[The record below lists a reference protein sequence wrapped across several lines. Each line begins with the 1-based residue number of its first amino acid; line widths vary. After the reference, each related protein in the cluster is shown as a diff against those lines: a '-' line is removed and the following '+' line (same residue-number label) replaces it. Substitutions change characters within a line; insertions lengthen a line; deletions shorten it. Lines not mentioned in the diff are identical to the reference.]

1 MLTRAPTRSRCR
13 SVVQGSRPIAN
24 STYTH
29 KHNRHK
35 YRQTNWAI
43 FLMLAGEKVWG
54 HYSSTVLVYPLLFLC
69 FSVELSFGWKC
80 GVAIIWSCILLQAVA
95 ETVLLPYRINMVYVY
110 SLNFP
115 HYLPVLWNNSF
126 EDELKMILFHIAA
139 IGWISQQTGYKIQGS
154 YTKLNHIVKTKIGNL
169 KAILDFRF

>member
-1 MLTRAPTRSRCR
+1 MNTNLIISTALTQIQRTVTLIKTDLVLTRAPTRSRCR

-29 KHNRHK
+29 THTHNRHK

-80 GVAIIWSCILLQAVA
+80 GVAIIWWCILLQAVA

-115 HYLPVLWNNSF
+115 HYLPVLWNDSF
-126 EDELKMILFHIAA
+126 GSILLICVNVSKFYA
-139 IGWISQQTGYKIQGS
+139 S
-154 YTKLNHIVKTKIGNL
+154 V
-169 KAILDFRF
+169 